1 MQVRDAAPSVHT
13 MESLS
18 AEAITIEAQARVEDA
33 LRNAGENAAGGGGR
47 GGRAGEKGAGGLRGQ
62 EEGIIDKILVAKG
75 EPATARQEMV
85 HMLMAVTGI
94 EDAEFAREFLQDNG
108 WQLEPAVNQFMVMTE
123 DGGGAGGGVPMA
135 ASPREA
141 PAPSIPA
148 RPDPGPA
155 PPVVQRL
162 VDDMP
167 GVDGPAQESVR
178 NFAAEGRSFFSEPL
192 VFPQAIVECPAGH
205 AMEML
210 SSGSSWR
217 CDVCKTS
224 QHENPR
230 LRCRRCDYDMC
241 KTCIPSGCM
250 AVAQSSAA
258 APEKLDYLFPPPADI
273 MFQGS
278 FDALRKAAE
287 DEEKYCLV
295 NIQKRQEFSSQMLN
309 RDTWPD
315 DTVRTIMG
323 FRFVFWQQ
331 EYESVAGMQ
340 YLSCYPAATLPLV
353 DIVDPITGGLLE
365 RIEEYQT
372 AEQMVERLTR
382 FIDSHQWG
390 KMGISLSMSCPQVPL
405 RMHALTRA
413 LFPVT
418 TWFEWWLR
426 SHAITESTQH
436 NREFRCTACTPYCST
451 LTPVNRAGKVVVP
464 TSNFSAPQHDLHSMS
479 GMAQGPSAV
488 SDGGGAFGG
497 GDYMDRSTR
506 MSLESEDAV
515 RW

>member
-1 MQVRDAAPSVHT
+1 

-18 AEAITIEAQARVEDA
+18 AE
-33 LRNAGENAAGGGGR
+33 
-47 GGRAGEKGAGGLRGQ
+47 
-62 EEGIIDKILVAKG
+62 
-75 EPATARQEMV
+75 RQEMV

-108 WQLEPAVNQFMVMTE
+108 WQLEPAVNQYMLLTE

-141 PAPSIPA
+141 PAPSIPS
-148 RPDPGPA
+148 RPNPAPA

-167 GVDGPAQESVR
+167 GVDGPAQESFR
-178 NFAAEGRSFFSEPL
+178 NFAAEG
-192 VFPQAIVECPAGH
+192 
-205 AMEML
+205 
-210 SSGSSWR
+210 
-217 CDVCKTS
+217 
-224 QHENPR
+224 
-230 LRCRRCDYDMC
+230 
-241 KTCIPSGCM
+241 M
-250 AVAQSSAA
+250 AVAQSSAV

-273 MFQGS
+273 MFKGN

-295 NIQKRQEFSSQMLN
+295 NIQKRQEFSSHMLN